1 MPLMARPSAAPLKT
15 KFKARPRR
23 RRLDGLL
30 GREDKMEDDL
40 SFLKE
45 MKEKLEQA
53 IERKDATL
61 FEYVLQMLQDWIEE
75 LEASA

>member
-40 SFLKE
+40 NFLKE

-61 FEYVLQMLQDWIEE
+61 FEYVLQMLQDWIDE
-75 LEASA
+75 LESA

>member
-1 MPLMARPSAAPLKT
+1 
-15 KFKARPRR
+15 
-23 RRLDGLL
+23 
-30 GREDKMEDDL
+30 MEDDL

-61 FEYVLQMLQDWIEE
+61 FEYVLQMLQDWIDE
-75 LEASA
+75 LESA